1 MPRRPEY
8 GGAWPRI
15 RKAIL
20 ERDNWV
26 CQICHQPIDPT
37 IPWPKQ
43 LSATVDHI
51 IPVTKGGAWWDES
64 NLRAAHNKCNLSRVD
79 HTKNDRWLNG
89 KTRIVLVIGPPKVG
103 KAQYVA
109 DHKDVRDLVIDYDAL
124 AEALGGMAGHDSTMV
139 ARNALITSLRR
150 GEIESPKAW
159 LISANPHAE
168 SMFPH
173 HEVVVID
180 SPSGVGTQDDDGGGD
195 HAHHA
200 RTWHAERS
208 GTASAGTAP
217 PSRVW

>member
-1 MPRRPEY
+1 MPKRPEY

-20 ERDNWV
+20 DRDGWV
-26 CQICHQPIDPT
+26 CQLCHQPIDPS
-37 IPWPKQ
+37 IPWPKPM
-43 LSATVDHI
+43 SATVDHK
-51 IPVTKGGAWWDES
+51 IPVTKGGSWWDES

-89 KTRIVLVIGPPKVG
+89 KTRIVLVIGPPKSG
-103 KAQYVA
+103 KVQYVA
-109 DHKDVRDLVIDYDAL
+109 DHKDVRDLVIDYEAI
-124 AEALGGMAGHDSTMV
+124 AEALGGNVHDSTMV
-139 ARNALITSLRR
+139 ARNALITSLKR
-150 GEIESPKAW
+150 GEIEAPKAW

-180 SPSGVGTQDDDGGGD
+180 SVGVGTPGGDGG
-195 HAHHA
+195 HVA
-200 RTWHAERS
+200 RVRAWHDERS
-208 GTASAGTAP
+208 GSASAGTAP